1 MNRPYSQKK
10 LMMGFLLTASI
21 LFLAAAATVAAEDD
35 YDAVFKNADA
45 KFSQGSYEEALKLYK
60 RANGM
65 RKNNYECLCQVAQA
79 QNKLGRYGDA
89 LKTADKLIKINSANP
104 ARQSMGWNLRGRTLF
119 FAAIDDPRKLNMKL
133 ILKSESAI
141 REALKINPNLN
152 LAHYNLGIVLMRMDR
167 TDEGLAELQ
176 MYIRNAEEP
185 DIAEQAR
192 MIIHTPKIP
201 VPNLELMKSVQAD
214 FPDGFRYQHTIRI
227 TNADAFP
234 ADLFRAT
241 QSLPPC
247 TLGAS
252 PMATGTRMEVTLMDG
267 TPLIYPSHC
276 RITAPQGLKELTV
289 VSQLIYRR
297 AAASWPKPKSIY
309 VRIKDRLIGN
319 YVFSNSVE
327 LPKY

>member
-1 MNRPYSQKK
+1 MNSNERTVKAPASRLCGLEETMNRPYSQKK

-201 VPNLELMKSVQAD
+201 VPNLELMRASKPIS
-214 FPDGFRYQHTIRI
+214 RT
-227 TNADAFP
+227 AF
-234 ADLFRAT
+234 DI
-241 QSLPPC
+241 S
-247 TLGAS
+247 
-252 PMATGTRMEVTLMDG
+252 
-267 TPLIYPSHC
+267 TPL
-276 RITAPQGLKELTV
+276 ELQMRMLSLQT
-289 VSQLIYRR
+289 SL
-297 AAASWPKPKSIY
+297 
-309 VRIKDRLIGN
+309 
-319 YVFSNSVE
+319 E
-327 LPKY
+327 LPNRFRPAPSARRQWQRARGWKSR